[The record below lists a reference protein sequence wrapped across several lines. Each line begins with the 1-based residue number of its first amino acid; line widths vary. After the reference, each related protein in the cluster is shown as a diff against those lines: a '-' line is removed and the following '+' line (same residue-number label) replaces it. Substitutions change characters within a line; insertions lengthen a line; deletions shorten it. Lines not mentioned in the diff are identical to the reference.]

1 MGMFEAYVAMKEEE
15 RQLRKD
21 KRLEENSRLYRTNEV
36 ALPLK
41 EKIDVVLDDD
51 AFVADPVKTSFDRVE
66 LAAKTLRDSGYFN
79 LLITVTI
86 IIIGVMIGVDTDDGL
101 NCSRLRSRLDDPHAN
116 CDPRLATVVIGW
128 IAQAIFT
135 VEVMIKLV
143 AEGRTPLHYFV
154 DKENGSWNCLDFFV
168 VSHSVKRYNA
178 LRFYVG

>member
-1 MGMFEAYVAMKEEE
+1 M
-15 RQLRKD
+15 D
-21 KRLEENSRLYRTNEV
+21 KRLDENSKLHTNDHDEP
-36 ALPLK
+36 PLK
-41 EKIDVVLDDD
+41 QKIDLVLNDDD
-51 AFVADPVKTSFDRVE
+51 AFEPLSAGSAWEEIAHRARRLSESSTFSLV
-66 LAAKTLRDSGYFN
+66 
-79 LLITVTI
+79 ITATI

-101 NCSRLRSRLDDPHAN
+101 RCSRLRSRLDDPHAN